1 MECLD
6 FCILATLFKNL
17 ETKFLPLSERGKP
30 GNPCLLMLQVLNTL
44 AKISTALFD
53 MRMVSALCKMA
64 DEYKKVPIHVLNN
77 SRFSNTDDSYNFE

>member
-30 GNPCLLMLQVLNTL
+30 GNPCLLMPHVLNTL

-53 MRMVSALCKMA
+53 MGMVSAHFVKWQMNIRRYLF
-64 DEYKKVPIHVLNN
+64 V
-77 SRFSNTDDSYNFE
+77 F